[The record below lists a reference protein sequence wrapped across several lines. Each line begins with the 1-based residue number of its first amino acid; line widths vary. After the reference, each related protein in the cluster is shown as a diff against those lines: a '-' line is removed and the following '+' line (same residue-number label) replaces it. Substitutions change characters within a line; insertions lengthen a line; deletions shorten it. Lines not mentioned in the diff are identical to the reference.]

1 MIKVS
6 NESKVGAL
14 AAIAITLLI
23 LGFNFLKGKNVF
35 QKKSTNYVVFSKTE
49 GLNISDPIKING
61 LRVGAVEAMTEKDAD
76 LTGII
81 VSFHL
86 IRELNIPKDSYC
98 KISSSPLG
106 SGAIL
111 ITLGNST
118 EFLKDGDTIKGIDS
132 KSMMENISESINP
145 TIENVNR
152 TINSLDSTIKKIGNI
167 FDENANRNIGLMI
180 KELSQ
185 SSIRLNAMLKP
196 GTGSLA
202 KTMENIEGV
211 TNNLEHNNDSI
222 TAIINNITKVS
233 NDLSKA
239 QLDKSIT
246 TLSSAAENLNLIL
259 GSIKDGKGTM
269 GMIMNDKKLY
279 ENLNG
284 TANSLNILLQ
294 DFRLHPKRYVQFS
307 VFGKKDKTQPLMSAL
322 PDSLNK

>member
-111 ITLGNST
+111 ITLGNSI

-279 ENLNG
+279 ENLKG
-284 TANSLNILLQ
+284 TAKI
-294 DFRLHPKRYVQFS
+294 
-307 VFGKKDKTQPLMSAL
+307 
-322 PDSLNK
+322 

>member
-1 MIKVS
+1 
-6 NESKVGAL
+6 
-14 AAIAITLLI
+14 
-23 LGFNFLKGKNVF
+23 
-35 QKKSTNYVVFSKTE
+35 
-49 GLNISDPIKING
+49 
-61 LRVGAVEAMTEKDAD
+61 
-76 LTGII
+76 
-81 VSFHL
+81 
-86 IRELNIPKDSYC
+86 
-98 KISSSPLG
+98 LG

-196 GTGSLA
+196 GVGSLA

-211 TNNLEHNNDSI
+211 TNNLEHSNDSI
-222 TAIINNITKVS
+222 TALINNITKIS

-239 QLDKSIT
+239 QIDKSIAS
-246 TLSSAAENLNLIL
+246 LSSATENLNMIL
-259 GSIKDGKGTM
+259 VSIKEGKGTM
-269 GMIMNDKKLY
+269 GMLMNDKKLY

-294 DFRLHPKRYVQFS
+294 DFRIHPKRYVQFS
-307 VFGKKDKTQPLMSAL
+307 VFGKKEKSQPLMSSL